1 MNRFKGLDL
10 GNTVPEEPQVEV
22 CDTVQE
28 AVNKTLTKKKKNEKA
43 KCLSEAALQIA
54 EERRAVKSK
63 G

>member
-1 MNRFKGLDL
+1 M
-10 GNTVPEEPQVEV
+10 PEEPQVEV

-43 KCLSEAALQIA
+43 KGLSEAALQIA